1 MAVAHFASQSNNQLD
16 RLRPAFSFI
25 YTLLLTLACVV
36 FNHTPTQAAA
46 QKHAKRPVVRRLAA
60 GDSVKRRRTQRRK
73 KVSPVASLKEPRR
86 AEVEEDIEGRQ
97 SWFLLKRTYPFK
109 EIPAAA
115 RRRAWEARPKPV
127 RAGVRALGAQPEQ
140 VWMPI
145 GPAPTVPPPPPSTN
159 VGFTSGR
166 INAVAVSPTN
176 RQLVLVGAST
186 GGIWRS
192 ADGGAHFA
200 PVSDDQV
207 DLAVSWITFAPSD
220 PAIVYA
226 GMGDIDHEYLGSGVL
241 KSTNGG
247 QTWARVSN
255 STLPEGVTA
264 RLEVDP
270 TNPQRVYLAQYL
282 TTDRATNVSN
292 ASGFFISTDGGV
304 NWTKTLTGQL
314 RDVVIHPTN
323 ARTLYATLAARTH
336 VAGTSSN
343 PAGFYRSTDGGN
355 TWTEIPVPTDG
366 LHGGLKDFRVAVTP
380 ADPQRVYIYY
390 GTIFFGE
397 TRFQVSFDGGATWQ
411 ARNITKVDSGQFGFS
426 TYLHA
431 DPANADTVY
440 LGSRDLYKST
450 DGGATWTNVT
460 NNFSQT
466 GAAWNYHPY
475 FASLHADQQ
484 AFAFE
489 PGNSSVVYLANDGGI
504 WKSTNGGASPQSLN
518 ATLSLV
524 QFNSLAVHPTD
535 GGFTIGGTQDNGTQ
549 RRLKDSSTNAPTA
562 QWSDFAG
569 SDGGACLINPVNP
582 NIFYGTY
589 YSAWVNRY
597 KVSASGVVSFDKEIG
612 TFTTW
617 GDSSTNTRIAFYPPL
632 TGNEVDQTI
641 YFGTWRLFKSTN
653 LGDSWVA
660 PAPTTDL
667 TKGGRDVLS
676 AIAVARSNTNVI
688 YTGSAQGQ
696 AMVSNDGGS
705 TWHDI
710 TAGLPDRFIES
721 IKVDPANPAI
731 AYLSVSGYGSGHV
744 FKTTDGGQTW
754 RDVSG
759 NLSNVPTAALLIDP
773 LDSQTLYAGTDIGV
787 FRSTVG
793 GTVWETFN
801 NGLPPVMITAF
812 TAQPGGRIQV
822 ATYGRGAYE
831 LTTRAEA
838 SPSVAFGA
846 SSYQVSEGERVAVVT
861 VRRTGDASAALS
873 VDFATVDDPAAVR
886 CDDSDNNH
894 GAAYA
899 RCDYATTVETISWGA
914 GDSQP
919 KTVQIP
925 LINDAHLE
933 GAETVQLRLSN
944 AQGAPLGTVGVATLV
959 IQDNDTSSAAVN
971 PTFSTPF
978 FVRMQYLDF
987 LSREPEAG
995 EPWSGILNNCADAYN
1010 LNPASSSVLC
1020 DRITVSQS
1028 FFGSPEFRLKGF
1040 FVYNFYRVAFNRRPE
1055 YTEIIPD
1062 MRSVTGQ
1069 TPADTF
1075 ARRAAFPV
1083 SITQRPEFKAA
1094 YDALSNAAF
1103 VNALLDRHALQQI
1116 TTPDPQNPEGGAK
1129 VTLTRAE
1136 LISRLGASGA
1146 QGLTR
1151 AQVLRAIVD
1160 SDEVAAAEYNGAFV
1174 AMQYYGYLRR
1184 TPEREGYEAWLKVI
1198 NQDPN
1203 NIRIMVNGFMNSREY
1218 RLRFGQP

>member
-1 MAVAHFASQSNNQLD
+1 MAFTPFAPESNDKLG
-16 RLRPAFSFI
+16 RLRPAFIFI
-25 YTLLLTLACVV
+25 CSLLLSIACVIV
-36 FNHTPTQAAA
+36 CHTPTRAATRK
-46 QKHAKRPVVRRLAA
+46 QAKRPVARKPAVGYNVRR
-60 GDSVKRRRTQRRK
+60 SRTRRRTK
-73 KVSPVASLKEPRR
+73 ISSAASLKEPRR
-86 AEVEEDIEGRQ
+86 AEVEEDILGRQ
-97 SWFLLKRTYPFK
+97 SWFLSKRAYPFK

-115 RRRAWEARPKPV
+115 RRRAWEARPKNI
-127 RAGVRALGAQPEQ
+127 RASVRALGAQPEQ

-145 GPAPTVPPPPPSTN
+145 GPAPTVPPPPPSAN
-159 VGFTSGR
+159 VGLTSGR

-176 RQLVLVGAST
+176 PQLVLVGAST

-192 ADGGAHFA
+192 SDGGAHFA
-200 PVSDDQV
+200 PVSDEQV

-226 GMGDIDHEYLGSGVL
+226 GMGDIDYEYLGAGVL

-270 TNPQRVYLAQYL
+270 TNPQRVYLAQYISK
-282 TTDRATNVSN
+282 DRATNRSD

-304 NWTKTLTGQL
+304 NWTKTLAGQL
-314 RDVVIHPTN
+314 RDIAIHPTN
-323 ARTLYATLAARTH
+323 PQTLYAGLALKTH
-336 VAGTSSN
+336 IAGTSSSL
-343 PAGFYRSTDGGN
+343 AGFYRSTDGGN
-355 TWTEIPVPTDG
+355 TWTDIPVPTDG
-366 LHGGLKDFRVAVTP
+366 LHASLWDIRVAVTP
-380 ADPQRVYIYY
+380 ADPQRIYIYY
-390 GTIFFGE
+390 GTLFFGE
-397 TRFQVSFDGGATWQ
+397 TRFQVSFDGGSTWQ
-411 ARNITKVDSGQFGFS
+411 ARSLSKVDSGQFGFS

-431 DPANADTVY
+431 DPANADIVY
-440 LGSRDLYKST
+440 LGSRDLYKSA
-450 DGGATWTNVT
+450 DGGATWANLT

-466 GAAWNYHPY
+466 GSTWSYHPY
-475 FASLHADQQ
+475 LASTHADQQ

-504 WKSTNGGASPQSLN
+504 WKSTNGGASVQSLN

-535 GGFTIGGTQDNGTQ
+535 EGFTIGGTQDNGTQ
-549 RRLKDSSTNAPTA
+549 RRLKDSSTNAPTS
-562 QWSDFAG
+562 QWVDMSG
-569 SDGGACLINPVNP
+569 SDGGACVINPVNP

-597 KVSASGVVSFDKEIG
+597 KVTASGISFDKEIG
-612 TFTTW
+612 TFSTW
-617 GDSSTNTRIAFYPPL
+617 GDSNINTRIAFYPPF
-632 TGNEVDQTI
+632 TGNGVDQTI

-653 LGDSWVA
+653 LGDSWIA
-660 PAPTTDL
+660 PAPETDL

-676 AIAVARSNTNVI
+676 AIAIARSDTNVI

-696 AMVSNDGGS
+696 AMLSTDGGS
-705 TWHDI
+705 NWRDI
-710 TAGLPDRFIES
+710 TAGLPNRFIES
-721 IKVDPANPAI
+721 IKVDPANPAV

-744 FKTTDGGQTW
+744 FKTTNAGQTW
-754 RDVSG
+754 TDVSG
-759 NLSNVPTAALLIDP
+759 NLPNVPTSALLLDP
-773 LDSQTLYAGTDIGV
+773 LNSQTLYAGTDIGV

-793 GTVWETFN
+793 GTIWETFN

-812 TAQPGGRIQV
+812 TAQPSGRIQV

-831 LTTRAEA
+831 LTTRATS
-838 SPSVAFGA
+838 SPSVGFGA
-846 SSYQVSEGERVAVVT
+846 ASYQVGEGDRVAVVN
-861 VRRTGDASAALS
+861 VRRTGDASAPLT

-886 CDDSDNNH
+886 CDDSNNNH

-899 RCDYATTVETISWGA
+899 RCDYATTVETLSWGA
-914 GDSQP
+914 GDTQP

-944 AQGAPLGTVGVATLV
+944 AQGAPLGNVSVATLV
-959 IQDNDTSSAAVN
+959 IQDNDTSSAALN

-1010 LNPASSSVLC
+1010 LNPNSSSVLC
-1020 DRITVSQS
+1020 DRIRVSQS

-1062 MRSVTGQ
+1062 MRSVTGV

-1094 YDALSNAAF
+1094 YDTLSNASF
-1103 VNALLDRHALQQI
+1103 VDALLDRHALQQI
-1116 TTPDPQNPEGGAK
+1116 TTPDPRNPEGAAR

-1136 LISRLGASGA
+1136 LINRLGATGA
-1146 QGLTR
+1146 EGLTR

-1160 SDEVAAAEYNGAFV
+1160 SEEVAAAEYNGAFV

-1184 TPEREGYEAWLKVI
+1184 TPEDSGYQAWLKVI